1 VINCVQIL
9 LSNSTCAATPSYAYD
24 YNNRLD
30 TAATL
35 NVYLLIIYTGFN
47 SLTNMG
53 HGLLDYTRRT
63 PRAYPR
69 HTLEYPLNTL

>member
-1 VINCVQIL
+1 LRPHTQ
-9 LSNSTCAATPSYAYD
+9 
-24 YNNRLD
+24 D

-53 HGLLDYTRRT
+53 YGLLIK
-63 PRAYPR
+63 P
-69 HTLEYPLNTL
+69 LEYPLHTPGKSNITPNNP